1 MSREDLESLFLREK
15 PALAL
20 LAVDEGEPA
29 YPTAVAKAIDSTF
42 PHTCGILA
50 KLEAH
55 GLIKSRPEGRIRYL
69 VLTDRGRTIA
79 LALRNLRVV
88 MKEPGPGWGRLERL
102 KQMASTADGPLGLG
116 PLRRDL
122 EKLKGSKDDSLTKAV
137 EALEK
142 KIQDSIS
149 AKSA

>member
-1 MSREDLESLFLREK
+1 MSREALESLFLREK

-55 GLIKSRPEGRIRYL
+55 GLIKSRPEGRVRYL
-69 VLTDRGRTIA
+69 VLTDRGRKIA
-79 LALRNLRVV
+79 LALRNLREM

-142 KIQDSIS
+142 EILDSINPG
-149 AKSA
+149 

>member
-1 MSREDLESLFLREK
+1 MSRAELEGLFLREK

-20 LAVDEGEPA
+20 LAVAEGEPA

-50 KLEAH
+50 KLEEH
-55 GLIKSRPEGRIRYL
+55 GLINSRPEGRVRYL
-69 VLTDRGRTIA
+69 VLTDRGRKIA
-79 LALRNLRVV
+79 LALRNLRVA

-142 KIQDSIS
+142 EILDSINPG
-149 AKSA
+149 